1 MVRRRNLH
9 TKLQRKNLVSM
20 ALPKRVDPFRRLLLK
35 EDNMRTDGMVYASD
49 ELWEDLEGDESL
61 QQVRNV
67 ATLPGIVGR
76 SLAMPDIHWGY
87 GFPIGGVAAFD
98 LDTGVISPGGVGFDI
113 NCGVRLLQTELTR
126 EEVTPQLD
134 RLADSLYGLIP
145 SGIGGHRSDIRFSK
159 SDLEEVMS
167 QGASYLADRG
177 FGEAKDIEH
186 LEAGGVLSQAE
197 PDRVSKKA
205 TERGHSQLGTIGS
218 GNHFVE
224 VGAVEEIYDEVAAA
238 AFGLRKGQI
247 TVIIHTGSR
256 GLGYQVCDDNLKS
269 MVRAAKKHGIHLPDQ
284 QLAAVPFM
292 SDEGKAYFAQMCA
305 AANFAFANRQLITH
319 WVRES
324 FFRVFK
330 KKIDIGVVY
339 DVCHNIAKVE
349 EHTIDGVLKN
359 VCVHRKGATRA
370 FPAGHK
376 DVPEDYRAVGQPVM
390 VPGDMGRCSYVMVG
404 TDQALKETF
413 GSCCHGAGRVLSR
426 QAAKKRAKGR
436 NIIEE
441 LLSKGIH
448 VRAQSMG
455 TVIEEMPDAYKDV
468 SQVIEAMAGAGLAN
482 KVAKLVPLAVVKG

>member
-1 MVRRRNLH
+1 
-9 TKLQRKNLVSM
+9 M

-159 SDLEEVMS
+159 SDLEDVMS
-167 QGASYLADRG
+167 QGAAYLADKG

-441 LLSKGIH
+441 LLAKGIH

-468 SQVIEAMAGAGLAN
+468 SQVIEAMSGAGLAN